1 MNTDFLKRF
10 LWVSILIILQVFLL
24 NHIHMFGIATPLL
37 YVYFILLF
45 PRNYPQWS
53 AMLWAFAIGLTL
65 DAFNNTPGVTA
76 ASLTL
81 IAALQ
86 PFAIRPFLSRES
98 SETLIP
104 GMRTLG
110 VFNFIVYIF
119 VLTTIHIFTFFSLE
133 MFSFFNLIEW
143 AECAGASTAL
153 TILLILVIE
162 QMRSRI

>member
-1 MNTDFLKRF
+1 
-10 LWVSILIILQVFLL
+10 
-24 NHIHMFGIATPLL
+24 
-37 YVYFILLF
+37 
-45 PRNYPQWS
+45 
-53 AMLWAFAIGLTL
+53 MLWAFAIGLTL